1 MEIREPQTSEESF
14 LLLELD
20 RTRGRAMSAR
30 DSDVVVAAG
39 PVTHAIDPAGRR
51 HLLVPLNQDQ
61 PALNDTSSRGVSIRT
76 HPLIDKQREQRY
88 LDTTCV
94 LPELKD
100 LFALLCDE
108 MLARLRENPE
118 NPAGVSR
125 TVLNRWRELLEP
137 LGGSLLGKHALAG
150 LVAELHFLEHLAAKE
165 PAHALALWTGP
176 YQSRFDFTA
185 ESAAAEVKA
194 TTLRERL
201 EVEIHGIAQ
210 LDPPPEI
217 ELCLYVE
224 RLELVPEGGD
234 SVPDVI
240 ERLRQI
246 GFDIVILSRG
256 LHECGYSIS
265 DSGVYENV
273 RFRLL
278 DSRWYLVN
286 GSLPR
291 MIRSSFAVPEILD
304 RITKVRYSIDLTS
317 LPPDPMGLD
326 SVERFIG
333 KLTRGTGAHGSPSSL

>member
-1 MEIREPQTSEESF
+1 MEMRGPQTSEESF

-20 RTRGRAMSAR
+20 STRGPAMSAR
-30 DSDVVVAAG
+30 DTGIVLSTGSVA
-39 PVTHAIDPAGRR
+39 HAIDPAGRR
-51 HLLVPLNQDQ
+51 HLLVPLDQ
-61 PALNDTSSRGVSIRT
+61 GQPSLNDTSSRGVSIRT
-76 HPLIDKQREQRY
+76 HPLIDKEREHRY
-88 LDTTCV
+88 LDMTCL

-108 MLARLRENPE
+108 MLSRLEENPE
-118 NPAGVSR
+118 NPAGVCR

-137 LGGSLLGKHALAG
+137 LGGALLGKHALAG
-150 LVAELHFLEHLAAKE
+150 LVAELHFMEYLAAKE

-176 YQSRFDFTA
+176 YQSRFDFTG
-185 ESAAAEVKA
+185 ETAATEVKA

-201 EVEIHGIAQ
+201 EVEIHGLSQ

-234 SVPDVI
+234 CVPDVI
-240 ERLRQI
+240 ERLRRA
-246 GFDIVILSRG
+246 GCDIVVLSRG

-265 DSGVYENV
+265 DSEVYENV

-286 GSLPR
+286 DSLPR
-291 MIRSSFAVPEILD
+291 MIRSSFAAPEILD
-304 RITKVRYSIDLTS
+304 RIEKVRYSIDLTS
-317 LPPDPMGLD
+317 LPPDPMD
-326 SVERFIG
+326 SDVVERFIE
-333 KLTRGTGAHGSPSSL
+333 KLARGAGTYGSPSSL